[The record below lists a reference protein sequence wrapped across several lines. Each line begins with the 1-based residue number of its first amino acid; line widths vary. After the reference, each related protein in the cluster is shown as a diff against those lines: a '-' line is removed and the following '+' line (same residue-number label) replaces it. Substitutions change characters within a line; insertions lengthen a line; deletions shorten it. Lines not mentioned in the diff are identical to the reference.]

1 MKLLKFLL
9 IGGALISGSANSMTV
24 VGPTPN
30 VTTTQEY
37 EIPSGAPA
45 DFKLWDQD
53 YNGSTGY
60 NISYGGYACAFAD
73 TKQTCTHSSDSST
86 ITIILTERRSKMT
99 HAFKIKG
106 SMVSFYYDSTTPS
119 NSYPCGG
126 QKNLNWI
133 AARIDCGNYASNS
146 RALTVTMQQS
156 EMNKLPIG
164 GVWEGVLK
172 LKFSAYGGGHEV
184 NYTANIT
191 LKGKAVGKQDIYFP
205 EFNGANPLVQLD
217 LHPTGSITGN
227 GFVEDTTT
235 LDMCLYDGYNSNSD
249 SMTLSFKDE
258 GKTAASR
265 KNGYFSIYNTATGG
279 TGEAE
284 RIDYRVEMF
293 DPHSKGWMTVKNN
306 ETNTLSAG
314 VNGQDQIRPVRLPS
328 ITYPVLCAPAPLR
341 LIVDKFRVTDKAAGY
356 YKGILSVEF
365 SPSLNSI

>member
-1 MKLLKFLL
+1 MKLTTLL
-9 IGGALISGSANSMTV
+9 MIPGLLISGMAAAFTPT
-24 VGPTPN
+24 GPVPN
-30 VTTTQEY
+30 VSTIQDY
-37 EIPSGAPA
+37 EIPSGAPK
-45 DFKLWDQD
+45 DVYLWYED
-53 YNGSTGY
+53 YAGKAGY
-60 NISYGGYACAFAD
+60 NISYGSYDCSYPD
-73 TKQTCTHSSDSST
+73 NNQSCTHQSRGST
-86 ITIILTERRSKMT
+86 IKLLLTEKRGGMT
-99 HAFKIKG
+99 YPITFQAYLDPL
-106 SMVSFYYDSTTPS
+106 YYDSAHPE
-119 NSYPCGG
+119 NSVTCANQRP
-126 QKNLNWI
+126 LNNQQAWG
-133 AARIDCGNYASNS
+133 CGNSITTNS
-146 RALTVTMQQS
+146 RALTLWLPQS
-156 EMNKLPIG
+156 EMNALPVG
-164 GVWEGVLK
+164 GVWYGTLK
-172 LKFSAYGGGHEV
+172 LKFHDPVGGNV
-184 NYTANIT
+184 INYQASIT

-314 VNGQDQIRPVRLPS
+314 ENGQDQIRPVRLPS

-341 LIVDKFRVTDKAAGY
+341 LIVEKFRVTDKAAGY